1 MTTNQLTNSKKY
13 INICNSVFKCSTNT
27 EKLQEGEK
35 MSNLA
40 LYEITNAFPA
50 LMESEEITE
59 EDKSKIKAE
68 LTMLLQQKSQNV
80 IGYVRNNELTIEAM
94 KEEEDRIASNRKV
107 LENKLARFKQY
118 VKECMENN
126 GITKIETG
134 LGTLSIAKSPVS
146 VEIINEEAIP
156 SEFKQEIV
164 TVKVDK
170 TKIKNNFKET
180 GEIPDG
186 VNIITTNT
194 SLRIK

>member
-1 MTTNQLTNSKKY
+1 MN
-13 INICNSVFKCSTNT
+13 
-27 EKLQEGEK
+27 
-35 MSNLA
+35 NLS
-40 LYEITNAFPA
+40 LYQITSAFPA

-59 EDKSKIKAE
+59 EDKNKIEAE
-68 LTMLLQQKSQNV
+68 LAMLLQEKSQNI
-80 IGYVRNNELTIEAM
+80 IGYLRNNELTIEAM
-94 KEEEDRIASNRKV
+94 KAEEKRISDVRKA
-107 LENKLARFKQY
+107 LENRNNKFKEY

-134 LGTLSIAKSPVS
+134 LGTISIAKSPVS

-164 TVKVDK
+164 TVKIDK
-170 TKIKNNFKET
+170 MKIKENFKET

-194 SLRIK
+194 NLRVK

>member
-1 MTTNQLTNSKKY
+1 
-13 INICNSVFKCSTNT
+13 
-27 EKLQEGEK
+27 
-35 MSNLA
+35 MSNLS
-40 LYEITNAFPA
+40 LYEITNAFPV

-59 EDKSKIKAE
+59 EDKNKIKAE
-68 LTMLLQQKSQNV
+68 LTMLLQQKSQNI
-80 IGYVRNNELTIEAM
+80 IGYTKNIELTIEAM
-94 KEEEDRIASNRKV
+94 KEEEDRMASNRKA
-107 LENKLARFKQY
+107 LENKLTRFKQY

-134 LGTLSIAKSPVS
+134 LGTLSIAKSPVR
-146 VEIINEEAIP
+146 VEITNEEAVP

-180 GEIPDG
+180 GEIPEG